1 MCQSIYSKQ
10 IIIQVSQTIAIHPS
24 RPNTHSHNKNKQEE
38 DSKVEEKGAAE
49 DAEEAEAPA
58 EEDRVI

>member
-10 IIIQVSQTIAIHPS
+10 IIIQVSQTIAFHPS
-24 RPNTHSHNKNKQEE
+24 HPNTHSHNKNKQEE